1 MDINDDVAETFRR
14 SPYGIVFFTMTI
26 AILIGGFVVEV
37 IWHFRIKS
45 FKPVKHKPVK
55 SYQDKEIDNHHAK
68 QDIFR
73 LESKIKVLSED
84 VKSIKDSIAKIAD
97 RMEK

>member
-45 FKPVKHKPVK
+45 FKPVKHK